1 MFDMNISCGK
11 SKYIFPGKMKLRF
24 ATLLASMALAAC
36 GNGNNSQASG
46 GSPNPSASQT
56 LFSDVSASALATPF
70 IPGVNRDASPVTFPR
85 AFSKLGELLGAALCN
100 ALGGPGCTFGQ
111 SAYVGGVVIADFN
124 GDGRNDVYATNGG
137 DGPNALYINQG
148 NDANGVPKFQEMAAQ
163 FGAALAGDQASSVT
177 AADVDND
184 GWVDL
189 YITNI
194 GFDPVLEAARSN
206 PAMGFTATD
215 FAAAATPDRAG
226 FNRLLR
232 NLGTINGVWQ
242 GFTDITLPANAG
254 GEASTRSA
262 TPSFVDFDNDGDLDL
277 FIAAHENVFFVF
289 EPSHFAFGPLGPLS
303 KRVANP
309 ACLADGNLSDCVP
322 QSGPLLLKN
331 MLKETGQ
338 LRFEDATALLR
349 NAVDTSTGLK
359 NVGRDGRPFID
370 SFIMFDGQWFDYN
383 DDGFQDLVTAN
394 DVGVVGVYRNVG
406 GSAFEFVSTA
416 ALVSPQATPRTDG
429 IPVGAV
435 GAWMGISQ
443 GDINGDGLL
452 DFYATNAGVGGL
464 DGTGFTQGAHAL
476 YVNKGG
482 TRFVDVAA
490 EVDKK
495 ASFTPAASLG
505 TPAMDD
511 GTGTAETAAG
521 HFAFG
526 GQMFDMDNDGDLDIV
541 NFGNLFGSGVGVR
554 KAASGAAPFA
564 AIGAG
569 VPSFRV
575 TNRGMLFENLGT
587 TSVQTVGGESVAV
600 PSMRHLTESAADRAK
615 TGIDNPRDSRGL
627 AIGDLNNDGF
637 PDLVAVSPSGNASD
651 AFFPFAKPIGSYQ
664 GNMVIYQN
672 RAVARGNANKAL
684 VLRLEGS
691 TSTSNRNGIGA
702 KVTVSHDGKSLVRA
716 LSSNAG
722 HRGNASLEVSVG
734 VEAAATVDLNIR
746 WPSGVVQVI
755 TGVPVAQ
762 QRTCFVVRESLS
774 GMAALQ
780 ACGA

>member
-1 MFDMNISCGK
+1 
-11 SKYIFPGKMKLRF
+11 MKLKL
-24 ATLLASMALAAC
+24 ATVMVSIVLTAC
-36 GNGNNSQASG
+36 GNNGNSSTPVGN
-46 GSPNPSASQT
+46 PNPPTAQT
-56 LFSDVSASALATPF
+56 LFSDISASALTTPF
-70 IPGVNRDASPVTFPR
+70 VPGVNRDASPVTFPR
-85 AFSKLGELLGAALCN
+85 AFSKLGELLNAALCN

-124 GDGRNDVYATNGG
+124 NDGRNDIYVTNGG
-137 DGPNALYINQG
+137 DGANALYINQG
-148 NDANGVPKFQEMAAQ
+148 NDANGVPRFQEMAAQ

-184 GWVDL
+184 GNVDL

-206 PAMGFTATD
+206 PAMSFTAAD
-215 FAAAATPDRAG
+215 FATAATPDRAG

-232 NLGTINGVWQ
+232 NLGVVNGVWQ

-254 GEASTRSA
+254 GEASSRSA

-277 FIAAHENVFFVF
+277 FIAAHKNVFFVF
-289 EPSHFAFGPLGPLS
+289 EPSHFAFGPLGPLN

-359 NVGRDGRPFID
+359 NVGLDGRPFID
-370 SFIMFDGQWFDYN
+370 SFTMFDGQWFDYN
-383 DDGFQDLVTAN
+383 DDGYQDLVTAN

-443 GDINGDGLL
+443 GDVNGDGRL
-452 DFYATNAGVGGL
+452 DFYATNAGNGGL

-476 YVNKGG
+476 YVNVGG
-482 TRFVDVAA
+482 NRFVDVAA

-495 ASFTPAASLG
+495 VSFTPAASLG

-554 KAASGAAPFA
+554 KATSGAAPFA
-564 AIGAG
+564 AIDAG

-587 TSVQTVGGESVAV
+587 ATVQTVGGESVAV
-600 PSMRHLTESAADRAK
+600 PSMRHLTESAADRAL

-627 AIGDLNNDGF
+627 AIGDLDNDGF
-637 PDLVAVSPSGNASD
+637 PDLVAVSPSGNATD
-651 AFFPFAKPIGSYQ
+651 AFFPFAKPLGGYQ
-664 GNMVIYQN
+664 GNMVIYRNQ
-672 RAVARGNANKAL
+672 AVARGNTNKLL
-684 VLRLEGS
+684 VLRLEGNA
-691 TSTSNRNGIGA
+691 SNRNGIGA
-702 KVTVSHDGKSLVRA
+702 KVTVNHDGKSFVRA

-746 WPSGVVQVI
+746 WPSGVVQAI
-755 TGVPVAQ
+755 NGVPVAQ

-780 ACGA
+780 ACGV

>member
-1 MFDMNISCGK
+1 MQSIHKNGEMNNSI
-11 SKYIFPGKMKLRF
+11 IQRNMKLKV
-24 ATLLASMALAAC
+24 AALLASTVLAAC
-36 GNGNNSQASG
+36 GNGSSPPG
-46 GSPNPSASQT
+46 SSGSPTPPALQA
-56 LFSDVSASALATPF
+56 LFSDISTSALAAPF
-70 IPGVNRDASPVTFPR
+70 IPGVNRDATPVTFPR
-85 AFSKLGELLGAALCN
+85 AFSKLGEVLGAPLCN
-100 ALGGPGCTFGQ
+100 APGGPGCTFGQ

-124 GDGRNDVYATNGG
+124 RDGRNDMYVTNAG
-137 DGPNALYINQG
+137 DGANALYINQG
-148 NDANGVPKFQEMAAQ
+148 NDANGVPKFQEAAAQ

-184 GWVDL
+184 GYVDL
-189 YITNI
+189 YVTNI
-194 GFDPVLEAARSN
+194 GFDPDLEAARSN
-206 PAMGFTATD
+206 PAMGFTAAD

-232 NLGTINGVWQ
+232 NLGTVNGQWL
-242 GFTDITLPANAG
+242 GFTDITLSANAG
-254 GEASTRSA
+254 GEASSRSA
-262 TPSFVDFDNDGDLDL
+262 TPSFVDFDRDGDLDL
-277 FIAAHENVFFVF
+277 FVAAHKNVFFVL
-289 EPSHFAFGPLGPLS
+289 EPSHFAFGPTGPLS
-303 KRVANP
+303 KPVANP
-309 ACLADGNLSDCVP
+309 VCLADGDLSDCIA

-331 MLKETGQ
+331 MLKESGT
-338 LRFEDATALLR
+338 LRFEDTTALLR
-349 NAVDTSTGLK
+349 NAIDTATGLP
-359 NVGRDGRPFID
+359 NVGRDGLPFID
-370 SFIMFDGQWFDYN
+370 TFIMFDGQWFDYD
-383 DDGFQDLVTAN
+383 DDGYQDLVTAN
-394 DVGVVGVYRNVG
+394 DAGVVGVYRNVA
-406 GSAFEFVSTA
+406 GSAFEFVSTS

-435 GAWMGISQ
+435 GAWMGISH
-443 GDINGDGLL
+443 GDVNGDGRL
-452 DFYATNAGVGGL
+452 DFYATNAGIGGL

-476 YVNKGG
+476 YVNKDG

-495 ASFTPAASLG
+495 ASFMPAASLG

-511 GTGTAETAAG
+511 GTGAAETAAG

-554 KAASGAAPFA
+554 KATSGAAPFA
-564 AIGAG
+564 AIDAG

-587 TSVQTVGGESVAV
+587 ATVQTVGGESVAV
-600 PSMRHLTESAADRAK
+600 PSMRHLTESAADRAL

-627 AIGDLNNDGF
+627 AIGDLDNDGF

-664 GNMVIYQN
+664 GNLVIYQN
-672 RAVARGNANKAL
+672 RATAKGNANKAL

-691 TSTSNRNGIGA
+691 NSNRNGIGA
-702 KVTVSHDGKSLVRA
+702 KVTVSHSGKSLVRA

-734 VEAAATVDLNIR
+734 VEAAASVDLDIR
-746 WPSGVVQVI
+746 WPNGTVQSI

-780 ACGA
+780 ACGT